1 MILFQIAQQVA
12 EEKRWKLRNCAYLE
26 EQWPYLSPIHIKRD
40 T

>member
-1 MILFQIAQQVA
+1 MILFQLTQQVA

-26 EQWPYLSPIHIKRD
+26 EHWPYFSPIRINYD